1 MDAFEVA
8 ATSVTTCFLKW
19 HLRQGM
25 SGFRLGLGILI
36 DCTTVIQPCPKTNV
50 MSSTSNPYQ
59 SRSVPSVPPRKR
71 SVALF
76 VLVVLASILLMV
88 SVPIA
93 RVFLLRIFDEFELV
107 LPALA
112 LLIVSFYPELIA
124 LPLLFAALLVEFIVP
139 NATAKNYCNLAFLGL
154 LFLLFCFIAVG
165 LGLPL
170 LQAMNAMT

>member
-1 MDAFEVA
+1 
-8 ATSVTTCFLKW
+8 
-19 HLRQGM
+19 
-25 SGFRLGLGILI
+25 
-36 DCTTVIQPCPKTNV
+36 
-50 MSSTSNPYQ
+50 
-59 SRSVPSVPPRKR
+59 
-71 SVALF
+71 
-76 VLVVLASILLMV
+76 MV

-124 LPLLFAALLVEFIVP
+124 LALLFAALLVEFIVP

>member
-1 MDAFEVA
+1 M
-8 ATSVTTCFLKW
+8 
-19 HLRQGM
+19 RQGM
-25 SGFRLGLGILI
+25 SGFRLVLRILI
-36 DCTTVIQPCPKTNV
+36 QRTFVISQSCFQANV
-50 MSSTSNPYQ
+50 MSYSSNPYQ
-59 SRSVPSVPPRKR
+59 SRSVPSAPPRKR

-76 VLVVLASILLMV
+76 ILVVLASILLMV

-93 RVFLLRIFDEFELV
+93 RVFLVRIFDEFELV

-112 LLIVSFYPELIA
+112 LLIVSFYPEFLA

-139 NATAKNYCNLAFLGL
+139 NATAKNYCNLAFLAL
-154 LFLLFCFIAVG
+154 LFLLFCIIAVG